1 MTKIKIKVRR
11 GIIWQVMFVQI
22 ADLVTSHG
30 GTKRIIHGEK
40 KLELELE
47 LKVEGQGF
55 NDTSFES
62 SIRLATV
69 KRNEVALSRG
79 QV

>member
-47 LKVEGQGF
+47 
-55 NDTSFES
+55 
-62 SIRLATV
+62 
-69 KRNEVALSRG
+69 
-79 QV
+79 